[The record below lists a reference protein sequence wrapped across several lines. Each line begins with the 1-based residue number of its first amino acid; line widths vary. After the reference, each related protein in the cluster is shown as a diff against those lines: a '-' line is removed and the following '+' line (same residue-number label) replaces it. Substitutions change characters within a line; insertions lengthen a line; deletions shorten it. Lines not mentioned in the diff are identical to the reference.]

1 MRRAV
6 IGLLAALFAGA
17 CGGGPTPEQLAT
29 KAALVDAHVA
39 RAAASHL
46 ASRYDEA
53 AAVQPPAEEGTAP
66 SWEAAAAYRASAEGL
81 AAVTYLSELGK
92 PVSVDP
98 TFPRAGDIQAVRR
111 ATTELVTIVLQPA
124 GTREEF
130 AARVSDAQARLFSAV
145 SALEKGTKNHIL
157 IETRSESN
165 IRMAEYT
172 EILAGSRAAGAGTA
186 PGASP
191 TP

>member
-46 ASRYDEA
+46 TSRYDEA
-53 AAVQPPAEEGTAP
+53 LAGQPPAEEGAAP

-98 TFPRAGDIQAVRR
+98 SFPRAGDIDAVRR

>member
-6 IGLLAALFAGA
+6 IGLLAALVVGA
-17 CGGGPTPEQLAT
+17 CGGGPTSEQLAT

-53 AAVQPPAEEGTAP
+53 VAGQAPAEEGTAP
-66 SWEAAAAYRASAEGL
+66 SWEAAAAYRASDEGI
-81 AAVTYLSELGK
+81 AAVTYLTELGK
-92 PVSVDP
+92 PVPVDSS
-98 TFPRAGDIQAVRR
+98 FPRAGDIEAVRR
-111 ATTELVTIVLQPA
+111 ATTELVTIVLEPA

-172 EILAGSRAAGAGTA
+172 EILASSKAAGAEVPPEATPA
-186 PGASP
+186 P
-191 TP
+191 

>member
-1 MRRAV
+1 MPRAL
-6 IGLLAALFAGA
+6 IGLLAALAVGA

-29 KAALVDAHVA
+29 KAALVDAQVA

-53 AAVQPPAEEGTAP
+53 VAGQPPAEEGAAP

-92 PVSVDP
+92 PVTVDP
-98 TFPRAGDIQAVRR
+98 SFPRAGDIEAVRR
-111 ATTELVTIVLQPA
+111 ATSELVTIVLEPA

-172 EILAGSRAAGAGTA
+172 EILASSRAAGAGTA
-186 PGASP
+186 PASP
-191 TP
+191 PTP

>member
-1 MRRAV
+1 MPRAV
-6 IGLLAALFAGA
+6 IGLLAALFVGA

-53 AAVQPPAEEGTAP
+53 EAGQAPAEEGTAP
-66 SWEAAAAYRASAEGL
+66 AWEAAAAYRASDEGL

-92 PVSVDP
+92 PVPVDP
-98 TFPRAGDIQAVRR
+98 SFPRAGDIEAVRR
-111 ATTELVTIVLQPA
+111 ATTELVTVVLEPA

-130 AARVSDAQARLFSAV
+130 AQRVSDAQARLFQAV

-157 IETRSESN
+157 IQTRSESN

-172 EILAGSRAAGAGTA
+172 EILASSKAAGAGT
-186 PGASP
+186 PPESSP

>member
-1 MRRAV
+1 MPRAV
-6 IGLLAALFAGA
+6 IGLLAALFVGA

-29 KAALVDAHVA
+29 KGALVDAHVA

-53 AAVQPPAEEGTAP
+53 EAGQAPAAEGTAP

-92 PVSVDP
+92 PVFVDP
-98 TFPRAGDIQAVRR
+98 SFPRAGDIDAVRR
-111 ATTELVTIVLQPA
+111 ATTELVTVVLEPA

-130 AARVSDAQARLFSAV
+130 AQKVSDAQARLFSAV

-157 IETRSESN
+157 IQTRSESN

-172 EILAGSRAAGAGTA
+172 EILASSRAAGAGA
-186 PGASP
+186 PQES
-191 TP
+191 TPAP

>member
-46 ASRYDEA
+46 TSRYDEA
-53 AAVQPPAEEGTAP
+53 LAGQPPAEEGAAP

>member
-1 MRRAV
+1 MPKAV
-6 IGLLAALFAGA
+6 IGLLAALFIGA

-53 AAVQPPAEEGTAP
+53 EAGQAPAAEGTAP

-92 PVSVDP
+92 PVPVDGS
-98 TFPRAGDIQAVRR
+98 FPRAGDIEAVRR
-111 ATTELVTIVLQPA
+111 ATTELVTVVLEPA

-157 IETRSESN
+157 IQTRSESN

-172 EILAGSRAAGAGTA
+172 EILASSRAAGAGA
-186 PGASP
+186 PQES
-191 TP
+191 TPAP